1 MANVSSSNG
10 LEKRPKLR
18 FPGFDEP
25 WRAERL
31 SDFADRVTRKNS
43 KNETDLPLT
52 ISSKDGLVDQVSYF
66 NKTVASKDMSGYY
79 LLKNGEFAYNKSY
92 SVGYDFG
99 SIKRL
104 DRYPMG
110 ALSTLY
116 ICFALKRHES
126 DFIKAYFD
134 SLKWY
139 REIYMISAEGAR
151 NHGLLNVPTEEFF
164 DTKHYLPENTDEQ
177 RKIADFLIALD
188 RRIETQQSLVDNLKK
203 YKRGVTRRLFAQ
215 EKGSFETNLQIVSL
229 GDLFPFIRNGFVGTV
244 TPFFTDREHGVRY
257 LQGTNIHAGKITDD
271 TVYYERIK
279 AQERL
284 VSSLKKYKR
293 GVMQRIFRNMSML
306 SPSGFETVQ
315 LSAIFKKISRRNS
328 NEEIKNVITN
338 SAEYG
343 LIPQR
348 DFFDKDIAV
357 DGNTSNYYVIEHGD
371 FVYNPRKSNTAPYGP
386 FNRYEREER
395 GIISPLYTCLVLQA
409 DIEPSYL
416 VWYFKSDAWY
426 RYIYDNGSQGVR
438 YDRVSMTDG
447 LLMSVRQSVLPNH
460 YEQQTDKMVSLS
472 FLQAAFF
479 VL

>member
-203 YKRGVTRRLFAQ
+203 YKRGV
-215 EKGSFETNLQIVSL
+215 
-229 GDLFPFIRNGFVGTV
+229 
-244 TPFFTDREHGVRY
+244 
-257 LQGTNIHAGKITDD
+257 
-271 TVYYERIK
+271 
-279 AQERL
+279 
-284 VSSLKKYKR
+284 
-293 GVMQRIFRNMSML
+293 MQRIFRNMSML

-447 LLMSVRQSVLPNH
+447 LLMGIPVIIPSKEAQLKIANLLDCLESRFQTELSQ
-460 YEQQTDKMVSLS
+460 YESLKSIRVALLQQL
-472 FLQAAFF
+472 FI
-479 VL
+479 